1 MTGRTTPPDAAPP
14 HDHVTGLRTE
24 ELDHAGQFLLWGM
37 RSWLLAF
44 RQDSRPGGHD
54 RPSAYRGIAGEGFLR
69 AGVPQAMELI
79 DDIFSA
85 LAAAALREIDMRCLR
100 CAYVSPDEALLLG
113 AVAASQRKQHGIA
126 WSALTQL
133 LPPAAAR
140 AALPSLISLAVLM
153 RHADLTLQPLDAD
166 KCGAPDLRIA
176 LAKSAAIAP
185 VH

>member
-1 MTGRTTPPDAAPP
+1 MTGRTTPPHAAPAN
-14 HDHVTGLRTE
+14 DHETGLRTE
-24 ELDHAGQFLLWGM
+24 ELDAAGQFLLWGM
-37 RSWLLAF
+37 RSWLLAY
-44 RQDSRPGGHD
+44 RQGKDQ
-54 RPSAYRGIAGEGFLR
+54 PSAYRGIAGEGFLR

-79 DDIFSA
+79 DDVFSA
-85 LAAAALREIDMRCLR
+85 LAAAALREIDVRCLR

-140 AALPSLISLAVLM
+140 ATLPSLISLAILL
-153 RHADLTLQPLDAD
+153 RDAELTLQPLDAD

-176 LAKSAAIAP
+176 LAQAAAIAP